1 MATTKT
7 TRRCKIHGRYQPVS
21 DHWHGGRAVPWL
33 RIGGLWLEKIGFK
46 VGDPI
51 EITVKD
57 GQLIIKKA
65 PAYGYSDN

>member
-1 MATTKT
+1 MATAKT
-7 TRRCKIHGRYQPVS
+7 TRRCKVHSRYQPVS
-21 DHWHGGRAVPWL
+21 DHWHGGRHVPWL

-51 EITVKD
+51 EITVKG

>member
-1 MATTKT
+1 M
-7 TRRCKIHGRYQPVS
+7 HGRSQEVTKLYADGRS
-21 DHWHGGRAVPWL
+21 GYRAVPWL

-51 EITVKD
+51 EITVKG